1 MEWVTLLH
9 HTTGHSGDWSG
20 WAAAAA
26 VTTAHQRI
34 GEEIDECLSRMSMSI
49 SYWRA
54 KEALMDEEEQLLEDD
69 ELELDEGG
77 SASDS
82 T

>member
-1 MEWVTLLH
+1 
-9 HTTGHSGDWSG
+9 
-20 WAAAAA
+20 
-26 VTTAHQRI
+26 
-34 GEEIDECLSRMSMSI
+34 MSI